1 LTSRLLRPSEVERRE
16 RLRQT
21 RKALRVGAPPSR
33 CAICGYFSQEL
44 GLFRP
49 FKVRELSEPLRQKV
63 LQRHHLDGRAVSDF
77 VLWLCVWCHAE
88 ESDSQHDLP
97 DRLRHPRA
105 REDRLLALLASD
117 ARLMR
122 RMAEVMVS
130 RAEWLEQEIARLIES
145 SAEERGEEGR
155 GP

>member
-21 RKALRVGAPPSR
+21 RKALRVGAPPSP
-33 CAICGYFSQEL
+33 CAICCYFSREL
-44 GLFRP
+44 GLLRP

-63 LQRHHLDGRAVSDF
+63 LQRHHLDGRAVSGF
-77 VLWLCVWCHAE
+77 TIWLCIWCHAE
-88 ESDSQHDLP
+88 ESDAQHDLP
-97 DRLRHPRA
+97 DRLRHPRT

-122 RMAEVMVS
+122 RMGEVMVS
-130 RAEWLEQEIARLIES
+130 RAEWVEQEVARLIES
-145 SAEERGEEGR
+145 SNEKHGKKGR
-155 GP
+155 GS